1 MAQLNK
7 KIAAVCIAVV
17 FCVIVSLLPQEREES
32 AAALQ
37 ETVAAAEQK
46 EEAAATIKVYVSG
59 AVHNPGLHD
68 IAPDSRAVDAIAA
81 AGGMTEEANKDR
93 VNLAKICK
101 DGMQINV
108 PRLSAKE
115 LRRLRMER
123 SVGTVSTESAV
134 YVPAAAE
141 SSYASSADGT
151 YSAAAGTESA
161 AYGGVIHLN
170 SASAAELEELPGVGE
185 VTAQRIVEYR
195 AQHGFSRIE
204 DIMNV
209 KGIGQAKFNKMRP
222 YLAL

>member
-7 KIAAVCIAVV
+7 KIAAVCLAVV

-37 ETVAAAEQK
+37 ETVASAEQK

-68 IAPDSRAVDAIAA
+68 IAPGSRAVDAIAA

-123 SVGTVSTESAV
+123 SVGTVSTESYAAV
-134 YVPAAAE
+134 E
-141 SSYASSADGT
+141 SSYAVAADGA
-151 YSAAAGTESA
+151 YSAAAGTETA
-161 AYGGVIHLN
+161 AYGGMIHLN
-170 SASAAELEELPGVGE
+170 SASAAELEEMPGVGE

>member
-32 AAALQ
+32 AATLQ

-46 EEAAATIKVYVSG
+46 EEAAVAIKVYVSG

-68 IAPDSRAVDAIAA
+68 IAPGSRAVDAIAA

-108 PRLSAKE
+108 PRLSVKE

-123 SVGTVSTESAV
+123 SVGTVSTES
-134 YVPAAAE
+134 YAAAE
-141 SSYASSADGT
+141 SSYASPADGA
-151 YSAAAGTESA
+151 YSAAVGTETA

-185 VTAQRIVEYR
+185 VTAQRILEYR

>member
-7 KIAAVCIAVV
+7 KIAAVCLAVV

-68 IAPDSRAVDAIAA
+68 IAPGSRAVDAIAA

-123 SVGTVSTESAV
+123 SVGTVSTESA
-134 YVPAAAE
+134 A
-141 SSYASSADGT
+141 YASADGA
-151 YSAAAGTESA
+151 YSAAAGTETA